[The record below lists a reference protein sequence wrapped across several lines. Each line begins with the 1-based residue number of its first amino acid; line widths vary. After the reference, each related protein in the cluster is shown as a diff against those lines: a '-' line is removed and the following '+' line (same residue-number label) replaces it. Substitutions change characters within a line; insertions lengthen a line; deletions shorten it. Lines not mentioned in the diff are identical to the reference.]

1 MIDEFLNTQRITDA
15 IARFFFGQG
24 DGVLREFKLKN
35 RRRVDLVTIN
45 EEGWINFPDWQG
57 RIFRNRPNIR
67 WQHKVHEMITGF
79 QTYATL
85 PTDKPFCILHPKTI
99 EKQVEQNKFY
109 NEEISGIRK

>member
-1 MIDEFLNTQRITDA
+1 MY
-15 IARFFFGQG
+15 GYK
-24 DGVLREFKLKN
+24 V
-35 RRRVDLVTIN
+35 N

-67 WQHKVHEMITGF
+67 WQHKVHEMITGY

-99 EKQVEQNKFY
+99 DKQVEQNKFY
-109 NEEISGIRK
+109 NEEINGIRK